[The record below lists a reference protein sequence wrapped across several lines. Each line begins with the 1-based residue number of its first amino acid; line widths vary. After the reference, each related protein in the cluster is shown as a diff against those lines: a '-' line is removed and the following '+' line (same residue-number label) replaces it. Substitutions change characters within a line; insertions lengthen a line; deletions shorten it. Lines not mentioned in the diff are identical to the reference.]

1 MTGWMREVTEVIEE
15 VNGAHAITG
24 SLSVTRGRTISDFRG
39 CWELDSMISLGMD
52 FYVVHNSV
60 CVCGGG
66 GGTEQ
71 GAVQVLQFKTMEA
84 HCTNHT
90 LNLLGVSLSL
100 HGSHAFTAAKA

>member
-66 GGTEQ
+66 
-71 GAVQVLQFKTMEA
+71 VQSRVPYRFY
-84 HCTNHT
+84 
-90 LNLLGVSLSL
+90 SLKL
-100 HGSHAFTAAKA
+100 WKLTVQITH